1 MLNCKL
7 YKVTEMS
14 FKECIPDRIN
24 IISNSNFSKSCL
36 DNDVVFFLVKLSGF
50 IWYGPVKDLIKC
62 KKSKFFFTKTGLFV
76 RFLLSFTY
84 INIYIYIVYL
94 NDGVLS
100 LK

>member
-14 FKECIPDRIN
+14 FREFIPDRIN

-50 IWYGPVKDLIKC
+50 IWSGPVKDLKYV
-62 KKSKFFFTKTGLFV
+62 KKSKFLFTITGLFV